1 MKIAVLGAGVEG
13 ASAVKYFKNHPELS
27 PDIKIFDEKHGDDF
41 SKIDFADFDLVFKSP
56 SIRPDRIKCQKEQ
69 LSSVTEYFF
78 EHCPAPIIGVTGT
91 KGKGTTCSLIASIL
105 AAAKF
110 RVHLVGNIGKSALDA
125 LDQIQPQDWVI
136 YELSSFQLWHLGR
149 SPHIAV
155 VVHIEPDHLDVH
167 NGFEEYLDAK
177 SNITRYQKKSD
188 LVIYDRNNPYSSRI
202 AKLSPGKKQAYPTQK
217 YEKLLDSLA
226 IPGSHNRQ
234 NGEAAILAAR
244 AAGVSDDAVI
254 MAGLSNFHGLPHRL
268 KFVREWQGVQF
279 YDDSISTTPGSTI
292 AAIRSFPNSQILI
305 LGGSSKGADFS
316 ELAAAIKDSPI
327 KKVVAV
333 GASADVIEKTLLNVG
348 YRHIIN
354 LGLDTTMSK
363 IVKVAVDYAEPND
376 IILLSPACASFDLF
390 KSYSDRGDQFIAAV
404 QDLWPTTFYRLHSV

>member
-1 MKIAVLGAGVEG
+1 M
-13 ASAVKYFKNHPELS
+13 
-27 PDIKIFDEKHGDDF
+27 
-41 SKIDFADFDLVFKSP
+41 
-56 SIRPDRIKCQKEQ
+56 
-69 LSSVTEYFF
+69 
-78 EHCPAPIIGVTGT
+78 
-91 KGKGTTCSLIASIL
+91 

-110 RVHLVGNIGKSALDA
+110 RVHLVGNIGKSALDV
-125 LDQIQPQDWVI
+125 LDQIQSQDWVI

-188 LVIYDRNNPYSSRI
+188 LVIYDRNNPYSSQI

-404 QDLWPTTFYRLHSV
+404 QAL